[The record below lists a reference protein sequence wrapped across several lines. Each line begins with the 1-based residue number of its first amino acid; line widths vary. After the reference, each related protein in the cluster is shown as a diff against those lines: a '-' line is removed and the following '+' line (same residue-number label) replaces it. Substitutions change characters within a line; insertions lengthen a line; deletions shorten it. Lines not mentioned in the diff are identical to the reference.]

1 MPNGC
6 STSPYASHACTALS
20 VAFVTGTLVLT
31 LVADAGL
38 SAARAADAAKPNV
51 QFDLTYGDL
60 AKRPQFRGLWVPKGG
75 LMDKGAPQFDPFHS
89 SIGTSLV
96 EFRKNLP
103 PLKPEYVVAPAP
115 GAPSKVDPTSAGLC
129 PPPSGLPG
137 AMTTPYAMEIV
148 QGLGETVA
156 LLETS
161 PLPRRIFT
169 DGRKHPG
176 SDDLNPSYMGHS
188 IGHWEGGTL
197 VVDTVGFNDNRKGKK
212 WQPEPGQRE
221 APFPRSEQMHMTERM
236 RLTDQNTFEDD
247 MTIDDPET
255 LTKPWV
261 IDLAWSRSDSDPL
274 EYVCEENNRGFTPDS
289 K

>member
-6 STSPYASHACTALS
+6 STSSYASHACTALG
-20 VAFVTGTLVLT
+20 VAFTASTLVLT
-31 LVADAGL
+31 LLLDAGL
-38 SAARAADAAKPNV
+38 PEARATEATKPGV
-51 QFDLTYGDL
+51 QFDLTYSEL
-60 AKRPQFRGLWVPKGG
+60 AKRPQLHGLWVPKGG

-96 EFRKNLP
+96 EFRKNPP

-115 GAPSKVDPTSAGLC
+115 AADAGSALSVGVC

-148 QGLGETVA
+148 EGLGETVA

-169 DGRKHPG
+169 DGRNHPAF
-176 SDDLNPSYMGHS
+176 DDLNPSYMGNS
-188 IGHWEGGTL
+188 IGHWEGDTL
-197 VVDTVGFNDNRKGKK
+197 VVDTIGFNDNRKGKK

-221 APFPRSEQMHMTERM
+221 APFPRSEQMHMTESM

-247 MTIDDPET
+247 MVIEDPET
-255 LTKPWV
+255 LTKPWL
-261 IDLAWSRSDSDPL
+261 INLAWSRSSADPL